1 MNFWRLFA
9 NNMEVFIT
17 LLFCMLGL
25 FIYIAYKK
33 DSEVESLKEKIRTQT
48 NVTFTGNFVSVSFK
62 ESDFQVYDYF
72 IGDNDLKVGDRVEVP
87 FRDKITGKKNVKVA
101 TVKYVSQVGERSNYA
116 KSNVIRKV
124 DTQMQ
129 LVKEY
134 KSNSAKIFVKV
145 IFEKDAEKSYDYLVG
160 DFDVKVGDF
169 VVVRTGNINSG
180 KARLTSAQV
189 IYISAPGEISS
200 YAKTPIIKKADY
212 NKW

>member
-1 MNFWRLFA
+1 M
-9 NNMEVFIT
+9 
-17 LLFCMLGL
+17 
-25 FIYIAYKK
+25 
-33 DSEVESLKEKIRTQT
+33 
-48 NVTFTGNFVSVSFK
+48 
-62 ESDFQVYDYF
+62 
-72 IGDNDLKVGDRVEVP
+72 
-87 FRDKITGKKNVKVA
+87 
-101 TVKYVSQVGERSNYA
+101 
-116 KSNVIRKV
+116 IRKV

-200 YAKTPIIKKADY
+200 YVKTPIIKKADY